1 MADAE
6 AIEVDPKKILLLCPE
21 CGDDFANNRALG
33 YHRKM
38 AHGVAGKFAGK
49 GGKRTSTPRPA
60 AIEVIQG
67 MARDAGAGKSKGVP
81 TENELTK
88 AMARAIGAASYAA
101 ASYAVE
107 TDRRLNTD
115 ALKEQTIDYLALSPA
130 GAADVAEPLGRAFA
144 RSPLNKRYGRA
155 VVDNVDVVGSL
166 AELTILV
173 MHWRRYFAERGEWE
187 RQMRAT
193 GQQAFAAPPEFTMP
207 QAPNGQQGPR
217 DGRVLTKEDV
227 DRMRAN

>member
-1 MADAE
+1 MAEPE
-6 AIEVDPKKILLLCPE
+6 AVETDPQKILLLCPE
-21 CGDDFANNRALG
+21 CGEDFANNRALG

-38 AHGVAGKFAGK
+38 AHGVAGKFSQQ
-49 GGKRTSTPRPA
+49 KRKSGPPRPA
-60 AIEVIQG
+60 AVEVIKN
-67 MARDAGAGKSKGVP
+67 MAQDAGAGRSKGVP

-88 AMARAIGAASYAA
+88 AIARAIGAASYAT

-107 TDRRLNTD
+107 TDRRLSTD
-115 ALKEQTIDYLALSPA
+115 ALKEQTLDYLALSPR
-130 GAADVAEPLGRAFA
+130 GAADIAEPLGRAFA

-166 AELTILV
+166 AELTILM
-173 MHWRRYFAERGEWE
+173 MHWRRYFAERHEWE
-187 RQMRAT
+187 RQTRAS
-193 GQQAFAAPPEFTMP
+193 GQPTFNQPDFAVP
-207 QAPNGQQGPR
+207 QPPNGQQGPR